1 MQTVS
6 FRRIAV
12 VVMLA
17 LLVAGMGGVPSAASS
32 VTAYINKTTY
42 VYAKPSTSSARVRV
56 ARGTKVEVLAVRSSW
71 ARVKRAKYTAYIQTR
86 YLSKKPP
93 ATPTPRPTA
102 TPRPTLRPTVTP
114 KPTPLRTGTAAP
126 TATAAPTV
134 TPAPTATAAPTVT
147 SAPTG
152 AVTPSWR
159 RQVERVEWFNG
170 GSKIVKRGGYA
181 YIYDID
187 TGLTLR
193 IKRKGGTNHMDVE
206 PASKKD
212 TAILKKIAGG
222 TFSWKSHAV
231 VLIKGGRYIA
241 AAINTQPH
249 GEYTIK
255 DNDFPGQ
262 FCLHMVGSKTH
273 ETNRINPEHQKS
285 IERVLKW
292 SASS

>member
-17 LLVAGMGGVPSAASS
+17 LFVAGKGGVPSAASS
-32 VTAYINKTTY
+32 VTAYINRTTY
-42 VYAKPSTSSARVRV
+42 VYARPSTSSVRVRV
-56 ARGTKVEVLAVRSSW
+56 AKGTKVTVLAVRSSW
-71 ARVKRAKYTAYIQTR
+71 ARVKRSKYTAYIQTK

-102 TPRPTLRPTVTP
+102 TPRPTPRPTVTP
-114 KPTPLRTGTAAP
+114 KPTPLPTGTAAP

-134 TPAPTATAAPTVT
+134 TPAPT
-147 SAPTG
+147 G
-152 AVTPSWR
+152 AITPSWR
-159 RQVERVEWFNG
+159 RQVERVEWFSEGN
-170 GSKIVKRGGYA
+170 KLVKRGGYA
-181 YIYDID
+181 SIYDID

-206 PASKKD
+206 PASKAD
-212 TAILKKIAGG
+212 TATLKKIAGG

-241 AAINTQPH
+241 AAINTMPH

-262 FCLHMVGSKTH
+262 FCLHMVGSRTH
-273 ETNRINPEHQKS
+273 ETNKVNAEHQKS
-285 IERVLKW
+285 IERVMRW
-292 SASS
+292 SQG

>member
-102 TPRPTLRPTVTP
+102 TPRPTPRPTVTP
-114 KPTPLRTGTAAP
+114 KPTPLPTGTA
-126 TATAAPTV
+126 
-134 TPAPTATAAPTVT
+134 APTATAAPTVT

-152 AVTPSWR
+152 VVTPSWR

-212 TAILKKIAGG
+212 TATLKKIAGG

-231 VLIKGGRYIA
+231 VLIAKGHYVA
-241 AAINTQPH
+241 VAINTMPH

-262 FCLHMVGSKTH
+262 FCLHMVGSRTH

-292 SASS
+292 STSS

>member
-17 LLVAGMGGVPSAASS
+17 ALVFGMCGVPSAASS
-32 VTAYINKTTY
+32 VTAYINRTTY
-42 VYAKPSTSSARVRV
+42 VFAKPSTSSARVRV
-56 ARGTKVEVLAVRSSW
+56 PKGTKVTVLAVRSSW
-71 ARVKRAKYTAYIQTR
+71 ARVKRSKYTGFIQTR
-86 YLSKKPP
+86 YLSRKPM
-93 ATPTPRPTA
+93 AKPTPRPTA
-102 TPRPTLRPTVTP
+102 TPRPTPRPTVTP
-114 KPTPLRTGTAAP
+114 KPTPLPTGTAAP

-134 TPAPTATAAPTVT
+134 TPAPT
-147 SAPTG
+147 G
-152 AVTPSWR
+152 AITPSWR
-159 RQVERVEWFNG
+159 RQVERVEWFSEGN
-170 GSKIVKRGGYA
+170 KLVKRGGYA
-181 YIYDID
+181 SIYDID

-206 PASKKD
+206 PASKAD
-212 TAILKKIAGG
+212 TATLKKIAGG

-262 FCLHMVGSKTH
+262 FCLH
-273 ETNRINPEHQKS
+273 P
-285 IERVLKW
+285 VLWFTPHRGRAKP
-292 SASS
+292 

>member
-1 MQTVS
+1 LRRS
-6 FRRIAV
+6 YFRIIAV
-12 VVMLA
+12 GIMLA
-17 LLVAGMGGVPSAASS
+17 ALVFGMCGVPSIASS

-71 ARVKRAKYTAYIQTR
+71 ARVKRSKYTGYIQAK

-102 TPRPTLRPTVTP
+102 TPRPTVTP
-114 KPTPLRTGTAAP
+114 KPTPLPTGTAAP
-126 TATAAPTV
+126 TATAGPAV
-134 TPAPTATAAPTVT
+134 TP
-147 SAPTG
+147 APTG

-212 TAILKKIAGG
+212 TATLKKIAGG

-241 AAINTQPH
+241 SAINTMPH

-255 DNDFPGQ
+255 DNNFPGQ
-262 FCLHMVGSKTH
+262 FCLHMVGSRTH

-292 SASS
+292 STSS

>member
-1 MQTVS
+1 MQTVH
-6 FRRIAV
+6 FKKIAV
-12 VVMLA
+12 SIMLA
-17 LLVAGMGGVPSAASS
+17 VLVFELVGAEAPSAASS
-32 VTAYINKTTY
+32 VTAYINRTTY

-71 ARVKRAKYTAYIQTR
+71 ARVKRSKYTAYIRTR

-102 TPRPTLRPTVTP
+102 TPRPTPRPTVTP
-114 KPTPLRTGTAAP
+114 KPTPLPTGTAAP
-126 TATAAPTV
+126 TATAGPTV
-134 TPAPTATAAPTVT
+134 TPAH
-147 SAPTG
+147 TG
-152 AVTPSWR
+152 AITPSWR
-159 RQVERVEWFNG
+159 RQVERVEWFYG

-181 YIYDID
+181 NIYDID

-206 PASKKD
+206 PASKAD
-212 TAILKKIAGG
+212 TATLKKIAGG

-241 AAINTQPH
+241 AAINTMPH

-262 FCLHMVGSKTH
+262 FCLHMVGSRTH
-273 ETNRINPEHQKS
+273 ETDRINPDHQKS
-285 IERVLKW
+285 IERVMRW
-292 SASS
+292 SQGS

>member
-1 MQTVS
+1 MGKKM
-6 FRRIAV
+6 IAALIELFL
-12 VVMLA
+12 LA
-17 LLVAGMGGVPSAASS
+17 VLYTANTADASI
-32 VTAYINKTTY
+32 TAYLNRTTW

-56 ARGTKVEVLAVRSSW
+56 AKGTKVSVLAVRSSW
-71 ARVKRAKYTAYIQTR
+71 AWIEKNHHKGYIQTK
-86 YLSKKPP
+86 YLSRKKPLLTP
-93 ATPTPRPTA
+93 RPTPRPTA
-102 TPRPTLRPTVTP
+102 TPV
-114 KPTPLRTGTAAP
+114 P
-126 TATAAPTV
+126 TATPLPTES
-134 TPAPTATAAPTVT
+134 TATPTQSMEDSVP
-147 SAPTG
+147 A
-152 AVTPSWR
+152 WR
-159 RQVERVEWFNG
+159 RRVERVEWFNG

-212 TAILKKIAGG
+212 TATLKKIAGG

-292 SASS
+292 STSS

>member
-1 MQTVS
+1 MQTVH
-6 FRRIAV
+6 FKKIAV
-12 VVMLA
+12 SIMLA
-17 LLVAGMGGVPSAASS
+17 VLVFELVGAEAPSTASS
-32 VTAYINKTTY
+32 VTAYINRTTY

-56 ARGTKVEVLAVRSSW
+56 AKGTKVTVLAVRSSW
-71 ARVKRAKYTAYIQTR
+71 ARVKRSKYTAYIQTR

-102 TPRPTLRPTVTP
+102 TPRPTVTP
-114 KPTPLRTGTAAP
+114 KPTPLPTGTAAP
-126 TATAAPTV
+126 TATAGPTV
-134 TPAPTATAAPTVT
+134 TP
-147 SAPTG
+147 APTG

-159 RQVERVEWFNG
+159 RQVERVEWFSEGN
-170 GSKIVKRGGYA
+170 KLVKRGGYA

-212 TAILKKIAGG
+212 TATLKKIAGG

-231 VLIKGGRYIA
+231 VLIKVGRYIA
-241 AAINTQPH
+241 AAINTMPH

-262 FCLHMVGSKTH
+262 FCLHMVGSRTH

-292 SASS
+292 STSS

>member
-1 MQTVS
+1 MQTVH
-6 FRRIAV
+6 FKKIAV
-12 VVMLA
+12 SIMLA
-17 LLVAGMGGVPSAASS
+17 VLVFELVGAEAPSAASS

-71 ARVKRAKYTAYIQTR
+71 ARVKRSKYTAYIQTR

-102 TPRPTLRPTVTP
+102 TPRPTPRPTVTP
-114 KPTPLRTGTAAP
+114 KPTPLPTGTAAP

-134 TPAPTATAAPTVT
+134 TPAPTGV
-147 SAPTG
+147 
-152 AVTPSWR
+152 VTPSWR

-212 TAILKKIAGG
+212 TATLKKIAGG
-222 TFSWKSHAV
+222 TFSWESHAV

-262 FCLHMVGSKTH
+262 FCLHMVGSRTH
-273 ETNRINPEHQKS
+273 ETNKVNPEHQKS

-292 SASS
+292 STSS

>member
-1 MQTVS
+1 MRRSYFSKITVG
-6 FRRIAV
+6 I
-12 VVMLA
+12 MMA
-17 LLVAGMGGVPSAASS
+17 LLVFGLGGAPSTASS
-32 VTAYINKTTY
+32 VTAYINKTTW

-102 TPRPTLRPTVTP
+102 TPRPTPRPTVTP
-114 KPTPLRTGTAAP
+114 KPTPLPTGTAAP

-134 TPAPTATAAPTVT
+134 TPAPT
-147 SAPTG
+147 G
-152 AVTPSWR
+152 AITPSWR
-159 RQVERVEWFNG
+159 RQVERVEWFNS

-181 YIYDID
+181 YIYSID

-193 IKRKGGTNHMDVE
+193 IKRKGGINHMDVE

-212 TAILKKIAGG
+212 TATLKKIAGG

-262 FCLHMVGSKTH
+262 FCLHMVGSRTH
-273 ETNRINPEHQKS
+273 ETKRINPEHQKS

-292 SASS
+292 STSS

>member
-1 MQTVS
+1 MQTVH
-6 FRRIAV
+6 FKKIAV
-12 VVMLA
+12 SIMLA
-17 LLVAGMGGVPSAASS
+17 VLVFELVGAEAPSAASS
-32 VTAYINKTTY
+32 VTAYINRTTY

-71 ARVKRAKYTAYIQTR
+71 ARVKRSKYTGYIQAK

-102 TPRPTLRPTVTP
+102 TPRPTVTP
-114 KPTPLRTGTAAP
+114 KPTPL
-126 TATAAPTV
+126 PTV
-134 TPAPTATAAPTVT
+134 TPAPTATSGPTVT
-147 SAPTG
+147 PAPTG
-152 AVTPSWR
+152 VVTPSWR
-159 RQVERVEWFNG
+159 RQVERVEWFSEGN
-170 GSKIVKRGGYA
+170 KLVKRGGYA
-181 YIYDID
+181 SIYDID

-212 TAILKKIAGG
+212 TATLKKIAGG

-241 AAINTQPH
+241 AAINTMPH

-262 FCLHMVGSKTH
+262 FCLHMVGSRTH
-273 ETNRINPEHQKS
+273 ETNKVNAEHQKS

-292 SASS
+292 STSS

>member
-17 LLVAGMGGVPSAASS
+17 LFVAGMGGVPSTASS

-56 ARGTKVEVLAVRSSW
+56 AKGTKVTVLAVRSSW

-102 TPRPTLRPTVTP
+102 TPRPTPRPTVTP
-114 KPTPLRTGTAAP
+114 KPTPLPTGTAAP

-134 TPAPTATAAPTVT
+134 TPAPT
-147 SAPTG
+147 G
-152 AVTPSWR
+152 AITPSWR
-159 RQVERVEWFNG
+159 RQVERVEWFSEGN
-170 GSKIVKRGGYA
+170 KLVKRGGYA
-181 YIYDID
+181 SIYDID

-206 PASKKD
+206 PASKAD
-212 TAILKKIAGG
+212 TATLKKIAGG

-231 VLIKGGRYIA
+231 VLIKGDRYIA

-262 FCLHMVGSKTH
+262 FCLHMVGSRTH
-273 ETNRINPEHQKS
+273 ETNKVNAEHQKS
-285 IERVLKW
+285 IERVMRW
-292 SASS
+292 SQGS